1 MYLWSAAKQGYF
13 WKQLD
18 VYFKCFEKV
27 LCSWTISFWVLSM
40 FWEWWNKYVSKEYK
54 EFWHALIPALAW
66 VLIPSAE
73 SSVLSL
79 KLCVPCVTL
88 IETQGHQ
95 SAPVWELLLRF
106 LVNYCLTANSYITV
120 QKKKPQSQDE
130 TFKRLH
136 EILCCEGSFF
146 KDLLGKNMNF
156 ACSGVCSACIWPC
169 CSGSALGDWVPV
181 VYIRNG
187 SLFKPASAVPWQ
199 RCRDHPRAG
208 WGLEGEEIPLV
219 KPTDTAGK
227 KLETAGT
234 KHSTSGLEW
243 GSWSEALCVYFPS
256 AVSLCLNT
264 DPVSCF
270 LFSCPIFI

>member
-120 QKKKPQSQDE
+120 QKKSLKAKMRHLSDSMKYFVVKAHFSRISSAR
-130 TFKRLH
+130 TWT
-136 EILCCEGSFF
+136 
-146 KDLLGKNMNF
+146 LLAVG
-156 ACSGVCSACIWPC
+156 C
-169 CSGSALGDWVPV
+169 
-181 VYIRNG
+181 
-187 SLFKPASAVPWQ
+187 AVPAFG
-199 RCRDHPRAG
+199 PA
-208 WGLEGEEIPLV
+208 
-219 KPTDTAGK
+219 
-227 KLETAGT
+227 
-234 KHSTSGLEW
+234 
-243 GSWSEALCVYFPS
+243 ALAQPS
-256 AVSLCLNT
+256 VTEFL
-264 DPVSCF
+264 SC
-270 LFSCPIFI
+270 I